1 MNQKGSISRLIHE
14 FSKLPGIG
22 RKTAERLVSYIL
34 KEDTLVA
41 KNLSEALMEVKKNI
55 KFCRVCSNFTE
66 NDLCDIC
73 ANPRR
78 NSKVIC
84 IVEEPKDIWAIEKS
98 GTYNGVYHVL
108 MGSISPLDGVGPED
122 LRIKELIKRIE
133 ENDID
138 EIILAT
144 DPNTEG
150 DVTAI
155 YISKL
160 IKPLGVAVSKIAS
173 GLPVGG
179 DLEYADAVTLSKAL
193 AGRTPI

>member
-55 KFCRVCSNFTE
+55 KFCRVCSNFSE

-98 GTYNGVYHVL
+98 GTYIGVYHVL

-122 LRIKELIKRIE
+122 LRIKELIKRIRKVIRNGKKKRINGMKE
-133 ENDID
+133 GRKNEKFKRLQ
-138 EIILAT
+138 ILSFL
-144 DPNTEG
+144 DREG
-150 DVTAI
+150 
-155 YISKL
+155 
-160 IKPLGVAVSKIAS
+160 PLPELFRSDRRPMARVCDCPRPGAFPGS
-173 GLPVGG
+173 
-179 DLEYADAVTLSKAL
+179 
-193 AGRTPI
+193 